1 MKVNPREN
9 GFTYGPKMGSS
20 KLPRFLLR
28 FDYVSWPRYATLC
41 AILPFWPEFCKMR
54 YLLGRLANWRK
65 LKHFDAVLEVRNADK
80 SLIYLPRHQAADPP
94 IRPCRMA
101 HLRAYLAEAT
111 CSDYQKTTFDER

>member
-1 MKVNPREN
+1 MHPLSGFKCTPLQGVQMHPLNVAPPWTGCIN
-9 GFTYGPKMGSS
+9 GLKMSSS

-80 SLIYLPRHQAADPP
+80 SIIRLPRHHVADPY
-94 IRPCRMA
+94 A
-101 HLRAYLAEAT
+101 
-111 CSDYQKTTFDER
+111 